1 MARTGKLSAVEVTK
15 ARGRRC
21 CMTAASAIRVFRA
34 DDHRARAVGV
44 MSLNHTDGSPPI
56 ERMTPPSMIADFE
69 AHGVVGEDRMWR
81 LQSDVIRP
89 ISSAV
94 IVRLRSLSTCN
105 GRNGAVSPE
114 ELRAS
119 GGRMRVWGLQR
130 PAASWTTTVML
141 I

>member
-44 MSLNHTDGSPPI
+44 MSLNRTDGPPPI
-56 ERMTPPSMIADFE
+56 ERMTPPSM
-69 AHGVVGEDRMWR
+69 
-81 LQSDVIRP
+81 
-89 ISSAV
+89 
-94 IVRLRSLSTCN
+94 
-105 GRNGAVSPE
+105 
-114 ELRAS
+114 
-119 GGRMRVWGLQR
+119 VWGLQR

>member
-44 MSLNHTDGSPPI
+44 MSLNHTDGPPPI
-56 ERMTPPSMIADFE
+56 ERMTPPSMTADFE

-89 ISSAV
+89 ISSV

-105 GRNGAVSPE
+105 GRNGAMTPE
-114 ELRAS
+114 EFQAAGCGS
-119 GGRMRVWGLQR
+119 GDFSGPQPHGLQR
-130 PAASWTTTVML
+130 SC
-141 I
+141 

>member
-44 MSLNHTDGSPPI
+44 MSLNHTDGPPPI
-56 ERMTPPSMIADFE
+56 ERMTPPSMTADFE

-89 ISSAV
+89 ISSGRRDA
-94 IVRLRSLSTCN
+94 RGTSGAMRQDAGLGTSAARSLMDYN
-105 GRNGAVSPE
+105 GHVNITKQICAYDDC
-114 ELRAS
+114 RA
-119 GGRMRVWGLQR
+119 
-130 PAASWTTTVML
+130 
-141 I
+141 

>member
-44 MSLNHTDGSPPI
+44 MSLNHTDGPPPI

-69 AHGVVGEDRMWR
+69 AHGVWR

-105 GRNGAVSPE
+105 GRNGAVTPE

-130 PAASWTTTVML
+130 PTASWTTTVML

>member
-1 MARTGKLSAVEVTK
+1 
-15 ARGRRC
+15 
-21 CMTAASAIRVFRA
+21 MTAASAIRVFRA

-44 MSLNHTDGSPPI
+44 MSLNHTDGPPPI

-89 ISSAV
+89 ISSV

-105 GRNGAVSPE
+105 GRNGARGISGARRQDAG
-114 ELRAS
+114 LRTS
-119 GGRMRVWGLQR
+119 
-130 PAASWTTTVML
+130 AARSLMDYNGHVNITKQ
-141 I
+141 ICA

>member
-34 DDHRARAVGV
+34 DDHRAWAVGV
-44 MSLNHTDGSPPI
+44 MSLNHTDGPPPI

-69 AHGVVGEDRMWR
+69 AHGVWR

-105 GRNGAVSPE
+105 GRNGAVTPE
-114 ELRAS
+114 ELRAP

>member
-1 MARTGKLSAVEVTK
+1 MARTDKLSAVKVTK

-34 DDHRARAVGV
+34 DDHIVRAVGV
-44 MSLNHTDGSPPI
+44 SLNHTDGPPPI

-69 AHGVVGEDRMWR
+69 AHDVVGEDRMWR

-89 ISSAV
+89 ISLAV

-105 GRNGAVSPE
+105 GRNGAVTPE

-119 GGRMRVWGLQR
+119 VGRMRVWGLQR
-130 PAASWTTTVML
+130 PAASWTTTVMS